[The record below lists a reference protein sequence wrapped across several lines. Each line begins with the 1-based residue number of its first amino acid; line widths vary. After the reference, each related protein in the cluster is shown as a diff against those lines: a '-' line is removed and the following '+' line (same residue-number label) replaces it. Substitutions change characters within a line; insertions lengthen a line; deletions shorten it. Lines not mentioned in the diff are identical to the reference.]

1 MLWQIYYLV
10 EHYQKNAFQKWENY
24 LLVVCLNDLSIK
36 SLQESNLYVQHR
48 KPWEKILRKNTIN
61 EEKKWCVFIT

>member
-36 SLQESNLYVQHR
+36 SLQESNL
-48 KPWEKILRKNTIN
+48 
-61 EEKKWCVFIT
+61 